1 LTLARDDAGRREA
14 GNELV
19 DLGRLSIELVDDL
32 SASAAA
38 AGLVLACDCADR
50 VLVRGAH
57 GHLRRI
63 VSNLVS
69 NALKFTPPGGRVSLT
84 VDRSQGRAR
93 VCVRDTGPGIP
104 PDLLPRVFERFVR
117 GDPSRAANR
126 GTGLG
131 LAVVASL
138 VRTLGGT
145 VIAESEP
152 GQGATFTVNLP
163 QAADAPLAPPSPPSP
178 ATDDV

>member
-1 LTLARDDAGRREA
+1 
-14 GNELV
+14 
-19 DLGRLSIELVDDL
+19 
-32 SASAAA
+32 
-38 AGLVLACDCADR
+38 
-50 VLVRGAH
+50 
-57 GHLRRI
+57 
-63 VSNLVS
+63 
-69 NALKFTPPGGRVSLT
+69 
-84 VDRSQGRAR
+84 
-93 VCVRDTGPGIP
+93 
-104 PDLLPRVFERFVR
+104 VFERFVR